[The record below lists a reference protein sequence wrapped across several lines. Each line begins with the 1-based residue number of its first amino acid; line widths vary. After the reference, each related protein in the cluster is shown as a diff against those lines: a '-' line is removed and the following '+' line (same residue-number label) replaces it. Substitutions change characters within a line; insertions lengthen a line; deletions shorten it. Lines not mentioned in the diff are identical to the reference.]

1 MTKCQLKS
9 SSVFITKYLQ
19 FLKAF
24 ETGPISAVWI
34 REKNET
40 PVSIAQVYPAT
51 DENLNKKCKVKSV
64 ENLPTHHDEASMN
77 FMSGVCLVTAMLVC
91 GFLAVYLPGR
101 IISKSSDGIIV

>member
-40 PVSIAQVYPAT
+40 PVSIAQLYPAT
-51 DENLNKKCKVKSV
+51 DENLNRKFIHTYTFYMYR
-64 ENLPTHHDEASMN
+64 NH
-77 FMSGVCLVTAMLVC
+77 
-91 GFLAVYLPGR
+91 
-101 IISKSSDGIIV
+101 